1 MFYYFSE
8 PEKVK
13 TYATEMLPKIIGG
26 IAGCIILIGAFLVV
40 VCYQCYQ
47 IQKSKERTTKMIIE
61 MNSPVTVGVGPWD
74 QNSLN
79 VTQTSIGTEVTSV
92 L

>member
-26 IAGCIILIGAFLVV
+26 IAGCIILIGAFLVIV
-40 VCYQCYQ
+40 GYQCYQ

-61 MNSPVTVGVGPWD
+61 MNSPVTVGPWD

-79 VTQTSIGTEVTSV
+79 VTQTSIRTEVTSV
-92 L
+92 M